1 LCSANFGI
9 DRIRSEQDFNTLT
22 LLSASI
28 RQPLIT
34 FWTASWCPS
43 CRVVRPL
50 IKDALESGV
59 GEAQGGVGF
68 AEVEVD
74 APDAKDVGLRY
85 LVGRDLVFG
94 VVGDWG
100 KKRLT
105 QGGRS
110 IPCPRY

>member
-1 LCSANFGI
+1 MCSANFGI

-68 AEVEVD
+68 AEIEVD
-74 APDAKDVGLRY
+74 APDAKDLGLRY
-85 LVGRDLVFG
+85 FVGH
-94 VVGDWG
+94 W
-100 KKRLT
+100 
-105 QGGRS
+105 
-110 IPCPRY
+110 PRG